1 VDIDTITEFR
11 PAPGIAWQPG
21 DATGVRITALPM
33 SPDRVNLAL
42 HRGPSP
48 TH

>member
-11 PAPGIAWQPG
+11 KEPGIACQPD

-33 SPDRVNLAL
+33 SADRVYLAL
-42 HRGPSP
+42 HQDSSP

>member
-11 PAPGIAWQPG
+11 AAPSIACQPD

-33 SPDRVNLAL
+33 SPGRVYLAL
-42 HRGPSP
+42 HQDSSP

>member
-11 PAPGIAWQPG
+11 PVPAIAWPPG
-21 DATGVRITALPM
+21 DATGVRITALPV
-33 SPDRVNLAL
+33 SPGRVYLAL
-42 HRGPSP
+42 HQDSSP

>member
-21 DATGVRITALPM
+21 DATEVRITALPM
-33 SPDRVNLAL
+33 SPGRVCLAL
-42 HRGPSP
+42 HQDSSP

>member
-11 PAPGIAWQPG
+11 AAPGIAWPPD

-33 SPDRVNLAL
+33 SPDRVYLAL
-42 HRGPSP
+42 HQDSSP

>member
-1 VDIDTITEFR
+1 VDIETISEFW

-21 DATGVRITALPM
+21 DANGFRITTLPM
-33 SPDRVNLAL
+33 SPDRVYPAL
-42 HRGPSP
+42 HQDSSP